1 MIDFLLIF
9 CIKIKSNQNIFVFYS
24 EYDQKVNANEW
35 YLSQINRGQRIEKYM
50 QGIQGD
56 NLNMLIYG
64 AFMLLKTKN

>member
-35 YLSQINRGQRIEKYM
+35 YLSQINRGQRIEKYI
-50 QGIQGD
+50 QDIQGD
-56 NLNMLIYG
+56 NLNM
-64 AFMLLKTKN
+64 

>member
-9 CIKIKSNQNIFVFYS
+9 YIKIKSNQNFFVFYS

-50 QGIQGD
+50 QDIQGD
-56 NLNMLIYG
+56 NLNM
-64 AFMLLKTKN
+64 

>member
-35 YLSQINRGQRIEKYM
+35 YLSQINREQRIEKYI

-56 NLNMLIYG
+56 AYVIKKKYFDVKKIN
-64 AFMLLKTKN
+64 K